1 MNSVII
7 KPFAPGLEKDFI
19 RLNINWI
26 QTYFRLEESDLKVL
40 NNPKVKII
48 DKGGEIFFAI
58 EEATQKVIGCCALIR
73 HSADEWEL
81 AKMAVDPKAHNHGTG
96 FQLGTA
102 VIQEARLRGA
112 KTLFLEGNT
121 RMEASIHLYRKLGF
135 IETEIDHAA
144 YERCNIKMRIL
155 F

>member
-7 KPFAPGLEKDFI
+7 KPFSQNLEKDFI
-19 RLNINWI
+19 RLNKNWI

-40 NNPKVKII
+40 NNPKEIII

-73 HSADEWEL
+73 HSDDQWEL
-81 AKMAVDPKAHNHGTG
+81 AKMAVDPEAHNHGTG

-102 VIQEARLRGA
+102 IIQEARLRGA
-112 KTLFLEGNT
+112 RTLFLEGNT
-121 RMEASIHLYRKLGF
+121 RMAASIHLYRKLGF
-135 IETEIDHAA
+135 TEAPINHAA
-144 YERCNIKMRIL
+144 YERCDIMMEIR